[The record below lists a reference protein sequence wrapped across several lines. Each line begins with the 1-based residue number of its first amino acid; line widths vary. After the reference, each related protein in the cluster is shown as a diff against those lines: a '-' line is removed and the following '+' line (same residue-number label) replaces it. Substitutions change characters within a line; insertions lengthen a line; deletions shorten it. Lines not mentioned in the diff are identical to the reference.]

1 MKVGVPGNAKD
12 TVQMLLTKD
21 IVTF

>member
-1 MKVGVPGNAKD
+1 LKVGVPGNAKD